1 MKFKKMAAAL
11 LGAVTLVT
19 SLPALPAAAKT
30 TPNKVDYY
38 EVDAN
43 WAKLLQYSMY
53 FYDANMCGTD
63 VSENNLLPWRGD
75 CHTYDAKVPLQPM
88 DEQENGT
95 NLSAA
100 FIKQYKSILD
110 PDGDGFVD
118 VSGGFHDAGD
128 HVKFGLP
135 EAYAGSTV
143 SWGYYE
149 FRDAY
154 KATGQDKHAET
165 ICRYFC
171 DYFMRSTFRDKNGDV
186 IAFCYQ
192 VGDGDIDHKYWQSP
206 EIDAMP
212 RPAYFAT
219 ADIPT
224 TDDVAESA
232 ACLAINYYNFK
243 DTDPKYAAQCLD
255 YAKALFAFA
264 AKNEKVVGQ
273 GADGPKSY
281 YTSSKWEDDFCFAAG
296 WLYLITE
303 DHWYLEQAL
312 PYVDYY
318 APPGYVL
325 CWNDMWNGVGIVWG
339 RIQDIYPEVCE
350 ECRVAIGRGPYEV
363 LNFWEMEAKACN
375 AFVTGE
381 AGEITPAGYF
391 WLNTWGSAR
400 YNTAAQFTCLV
411 YDKYQKGKDL
421 YDPSH
426 PAYYF
431 SDWAL
436 GQMEYLIGDNPI
448 GRSYVVGYGDN
459 AAKFPHHR
467 AASGLTMAEDPADHK
482 HVLWGALV
490 GGPDNK
496 DQHNDV
502 TKDWIYNEVTIDY
515 NAAFVGAAAGL
526 YARYGNKTMQPEA
539 DFPPAEKQ
547 DDTALFS
554 GNDFWVSGYCS
565 EKPESTG
572 AGVTRLTFFVNTDSL
587 EKHDDISIRY
597 YFSIKEF
604 EKNTG
609 IPANF
614 VLEKPYDQV
623 QTEVT
628 DRAAT
633 VSKPIQYKDDIYYI
647 EVKWPDYAIAN
658 SNKKIQLILGVYFGD
673 NWDPTND
680 WSHQGIKDLDEAGED
695 YDNIVSG
702 VELAEKCPYVCVY
715 ADGELVGG
723 TEPDGTTPVKSYSV
737 AHLIRL
743 YQDLIHFKPFTDKA
757 TADKFDFNG
766 DGNVDIFDAAL
777 LKRELLK
784 K

>member
-1 MKFKKMAAAL
+1 MKRKRLTAAL
-11 LGAVTLVT
+11 LSAAMLAAAI
-19 SLPALPAAAKT
+19 PALPANAAA
-30 TPNKVDYY
+30 TPGKADYA

-63 VSENNLLPWRGD
+63 VAKNNLLPWRGN
-75 CHTYDAKVPLQPM
+75 CHTCDAKVPLQPM
-88 DEQENGT
+88 DEQEVGT

-100 FIKQYKSILD
+100 FIKQYSTILD
-110 PDGDGFVD
+110 PDGDGYVD

-135 EAYAGSTV
+135 EAYAGSVV

-154 KATGQDKHAET
+154 EQTGQAAHAET

-171 DYFMRSTFRDKNGDV
+171 DYFMRSTFRDENGDV

-206 EIDAMP
+206 EIDAMS

-219 ADIPT
+219 ADLPT
-224 TDDVAESA
+224 SDDVSEAA
-232 ACLAINYYNFK
+232 ACLAINYYNFL
-243 DTDPKYAAQCLD
+243 DTAPKYAASCLD
-255 YAKALFAFA
+255 TAKALFQFA
-264 AKNEKVVGQ
+264 ADHEKKVGD

-325 CWNDMWNGVGIVWG
+325 CWNDMWNGVGIVYG

-363 LNFWEMEAKACN
+363 LDFWKEEAKAVN
-375 AFVTGE
+375 AMITGE
-381 AGEITPAGYF
+381 AGKITDGGYF
-391 WLNTWGSAR
+391 WLNKWGSAR
-400 YNTAAQFTCLV
+400 YNTAAQFTALV
-411 YDKYQKGKDL
+411 YDKYQKGKDV
-421 YDPSH
+421 YEPSH
-426 PAYYF
+426 PDYYF
-431 SDWAL
+431 SDWAR
-436 GQMEYLIGDNPI
+436 GQMEYILGDNPI
-448 GRSYVVGYGDN
+448 ERCYVVGYAEN
-459 AAKFPHHR
+459 SAKYPHHR
-467 AASGLTMAEDPADHK
+467 AASGLTMAEDTAEHK

-490 GGPDNK
+490 GGPDK
-496 DQHNDV
+496 ADQHVD
-502 TKDWIYNEVTIDY
+502 TTADWVYNEVTIDY

-526 YARYGNKTMQPEA
+526 YTRFGDKTMQPEV
-539 DFPPAEKQ
+539 DFPPPEKQ
-547 DDTALFS
+547 DDSALFS
-554 GNDFWVSGYCS
+554 GNDFWVSGYCT

-572 AGVTRLTFFVNTDSL
+572 AGVTRLTFYVNTDSL
-587 EKHDDISIRY
+587 EPHTDISIRY
-597 YFSIKEF
+597 YFSIKEMQSD
-604 EKNTG
+604 T
-609 IPANF
+609 IPPNL

-623 QTEVT
+623 QTEVD
-628 DRAAT
+628 DREAT

-647 EVKWPDYAIAN
+647 EIAWPDYAIAN
-658 SNKKIQLILGVYFGD
+658 SNKKVQLILGMYFGD
-673 NWDPTND
+673 NWDPSND
-680 WSHQGIKDLDEAGED
+680 WSHKGIKDLDEAGED
-695 YDNIVSG
+695 YDNIVAG

-715 ADGELVGG
+715 ADGTLVGG
-723 TEPDGTTPVKSYSV
+723 TEPDGTTPKKTYSV

-743 YQDLIHFKPFTDKA
+743 LQAVHNIKPFSSADVADQFNFYEDK
-757 TADKFDFNG
+757 NI
-766 DGNVDIFDAAL
+766 DIFDVAAL
-777 LKRELLK
+777 KRLLLSQ
-784 K
+784 